1 MQVLG
6 SPPFPA
12 LLSEQERLPSVTAAP
27 AAVCAHH
34 ILALRGMGS
43 CVLLFLFFPL
53 EAAEAGSVLCSALSS
68 AHPGAAPAAAP
79 CPGSAMLRAPF
90 PQVGSCGYYHVF
102 NLGFPAFL
110 APSGCKIL
118 QSKEVVI

>member
-1 MQVLG
+1 M
-6 SPPFPA
+6 
-12 LLSEQERLPSVTAAP
+12 TAAP

-34 ILALRGMGS
+34 ILAHRGMGS

-68 AHPGAAPAAAP
+68 ARPGAAPAAAP
-79 CPGSAMLRAPF
+79 CLGSATLWAPF

-110 APSGCKIL
+110 APSGCKMF
-118 QSKEVVI
+118 